1 MAQHE
6 GANEVRVGLQ
16 GRVVIPAALRR
27 ALDFCP
33 GDRLLMREEDGRLVL
48 EKAATIERRLKA
60 RFKHIPQ
67 EERLADQ
74 VTEERRADT
83 RWEHDG

>member
-6 GANEVRVGLQ
+6 VANEVRVGLQ

-27 ALDFCP
+27 ALDFNP
-33 GDRLLMREEDGRLVL
+33 GDHLLMREEDGRLVL

-60 RFKHIPQ
+60 RFKHIPK
-67 EERLADQ
+67 EERLAAQ
-74 VTEERRADT
+74 LIEERRADT
-83 RWEHDG
+83 SREHQG